1 MSTSTSSMEDAA
13 SILKIQ
19 SKQIDLK
26 NIEAPCGCDSS
37 FENLE
42 MIQILK
48 HELKMKDDKIDQLQ
62 KHVLWLETE
71 TETLQSKKKRR
82 LSNDDMEKQL
92 SDSKDDQILHLKKE
106 NEILKRQLEKGCI
119 LPNNEDTIKIQ
130 QESTSNTIQENTQ
143 NTI

>member
-1 MSTSTSSMEDAA
+1 MEDAA
-13 SILKIQ
+13 SILKMQ
-19 SKQIDLK
+19 SKQIDIK
-26 NIEAPCGCDSS
+26 NIEAPCGCDS

-71 TETLQSKKKRR
+71 TLQSKKKRR

-92 SDSKDDQILHLKKE
+92 SDSKDDQILQLKKE

-119 LPNNEDTIKIQ
+119 LPNNEDTSKIQ
-130 QESTSNTIQENTQ
+130 QENTFQI
-143 NTI
+143 